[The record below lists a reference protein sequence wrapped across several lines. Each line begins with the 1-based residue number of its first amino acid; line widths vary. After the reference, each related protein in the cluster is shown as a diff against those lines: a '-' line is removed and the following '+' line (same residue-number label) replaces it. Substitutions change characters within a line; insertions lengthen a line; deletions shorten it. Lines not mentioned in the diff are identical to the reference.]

1 MATQSGFSLIEVLVS
16 LALLSLAALSGL
28 ILLESLTRTHTRLD
42 ERYVRLEQ
50 LQIFLA
56 DFSQDISSAE
66 TVSLQSGGASLAL
79 QTRTCNGLI
88 EYTMR
93 AGTLVRDAPGC
104 PEYRFELGGIA
115 EARFSVIAESM
126 QASAAFPSPDDPEPE
141 PRAVRLDLVFAQGR
155 SGMILYR
162 IVDLPGK
169 PAP

>member
-66 TVSLQSGGASLAL
+66 TVSLQSGGASLVL

-93 AGTLVRDAPGC
+93 PGTLVRDAPGC

-115 EARFSVIAESM
+115 EARFFVISESM
-126 QASAAFPSPDDPEPE
+126 PVPATFPATGDPDPD
-141 PRAVRLDLVFAQGR
+141 PRAVRLDLSFTQGG
-155 SGMILYR
+155 SGFILYR
-162 IVDLPGK
+162 IVDLPGEMTR
-169 PAP
+169 